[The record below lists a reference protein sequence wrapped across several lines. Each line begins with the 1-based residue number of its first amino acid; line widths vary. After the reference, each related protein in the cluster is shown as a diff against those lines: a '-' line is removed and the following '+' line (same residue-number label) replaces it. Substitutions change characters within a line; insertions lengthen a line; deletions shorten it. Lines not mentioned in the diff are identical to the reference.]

1 MIELLLMEIETD
13 EDREKVLFIYNNY
26 YSLMAYVIHSLTN
39 NKDVTFD
46 LTQDCLLRIIDNLE
60 LVDLSDLSRAKGLF
74 ITIAKNQ
81 AIDYLRKIQL
91 NETVLIQDAVQN
103 DLTVSVEEEV
113 IGADSYNQIRDII
126 QNMNDT
132 YRDVCLL
139 KYVYGYR
146 EKEIALILN
155 LSLKVVNQRIFRGKQ
170 ELRKRIKE
178 ENLV

>member
-1 MIELLLMEIETD
+1 M
-13 EDREKVLFIYNNY
+13 
-26 YSLMAYVIHSLTN
+26 
-39 NKDVTFD
+39 
-46 LTQDCLLRIIDNLE
+46 
-60 LVDLSDLSRAKGLF
+60 
-74 ITIAKNQ
+74 
-81 AIDYLRKIQL
+81 
-91 NETVLIQDAVQN
+91 IQDAVQN